1 MLTVF
6 YSVQL
11 DLCFMHKTIQQSEMQ
26 SGKDHDGFRV
36 VFVMLKVSRQSKLI
50 LHDFMTSKQQICGAD
65 EQQ

>member
-1 MLTVF
+1 ML
-6 YSVQL
+6 
-11 DLCFMHKTIQQSEMQ
+11 C
-26 SGKDHDGFRV
+26 GKDHDGFRV

>member
-1 MLTVF
+1 MLR
-6 YSVQL
+6 
-11 DLCFMHKTIQQSEMQ
+11 
-26 SGKDHDGFRV
+26 GKDHDGFRV